1 MVEIKWTDN
10 ALQEI
15 DGIAEYISK
24 DSPKFIGRNLFSTDN
39 ELINML
45 VAIILALINS

>member
-24 DSPKFIGRNLFSTDN
+24 DSP
-39 ELINML
+39 NML
-45 VAIILALINS
+45 RS